1 MVPHRRSRPPRPIL
15 LPSDICLRILGRR
28 PYRLHSASARTLT
41 QGFRAFLLRNSS
53 SANRLNG
60 TAHQSRHQFLALC
73 ARSPILSSSPNR
85 RRRPA
90 ASPGRP
96 AHATTRPPAIATT
109 APSIPES
116 SDGIE
121 SHRRTQQNKF
131 NKRNV
136 ITPIISTIPIT
147 LISPIIPI
155 TPIIPIK

>member
-1 MVPHRRSRPPRPIL
+1 MGKSEVGSTGNCTASSDLSRDHHDAISSAWGAGTMLSCPLRAPVRRRPVCARRRRFTPHRGCR
-15 LPSDICLRILGRR
+15 
-28 PYRLHSASARTLT
+28 YRVVE
-41 QGFRAFLLRNSS
+41 
-53 SANRLNG
+53 
-60 TAHQSRHQFLALC
+60 
-73 ARSPILSSSPNR
+73 

-90 ASPGRP
+90 ASPARP

-147 LISPIIPI
+147 LTSPIIPI